1 MRIASLLAL
10 GTLLMTSASCAGY
23 SPSAISS
30 AAALSCQGS
39 ARPMTRLEL
48 LFGSSRPDRPPV
60 GEQEW
65 ILFLDSEVTPRFPSG
80 LTVLSG
86 AGQWRG
92 GDGVPNKEQ
101 SHILVIWYEP
111 NQRADADIEA
121 IRFAYKQRFD
131 QESVMRVESV
141 SCVSF

>member
-1 MRIASLLAL
+1 
-10 GTLLMTSASCAGY
+10 
-23 SPSAISS
+23 
-30 AAALSCQGS
+30 
-39 ARPMTRLEL
+39 MTRLEL